1 MAFVLIRWSKW
12 PGATSPTSSVSPA
25 SSRQTRARTSVASL
39 TSAAPWRS
47 TTVFAPTSRW
57 SLRVVRGRMTPS
69 CRGEGT
75 GHRETTRT
83 PITKQRAGSW
93 GGDQPAAPLT
103 VMTAVCFREGGRSVG
118 LHVHDF
124 SLKRDSHQHTSPHS
138 WGVRHNWTLCLTV
151 CLSIFTTVTVWM
163 PVNGMILLT
172 VRAIV
177 FLLLCYLSLC
187 FFSIA
192 LSLC

>member
-103 VMTAVCFREGGRSVG
+103 VMTAVCFREGSRSVG

-124 SLKRDSHQHTSPHS
+124 SLKRDSHQHTCHHTAEVSDITGPCVS
-138 WGVRHNWTLCLTV
+138 RFV
-151 CLSIFTTVTVWM
+151 CRS
-163 PVNGMILLT
+163 
-172 VRAIV
+172 
-177 FLLLCYLSLC
+177 LLLLLFWCQ
-187 FFSIA
+187 
-192 LSLC
+192 